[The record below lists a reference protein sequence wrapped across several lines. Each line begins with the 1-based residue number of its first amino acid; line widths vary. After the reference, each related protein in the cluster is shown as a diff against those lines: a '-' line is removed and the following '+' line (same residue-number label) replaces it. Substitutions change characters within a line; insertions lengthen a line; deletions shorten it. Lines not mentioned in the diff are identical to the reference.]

1 MIQNFSGM
9 TIALIGAGVSNT
21 PLAEYFT
28 KKGATVTVR
37 DKKTE
42 AELGQERCDAIRLA
56 GATLICGEDYLCGLT
71 EELVVRSPGIRHD
84 IPEFE
89 AVRAR
94 GGRVITE
101 LGLFLEAS
109 PAAVY
114 AVTGSDGKS
123 TTTTVTSILLERG
136 LKGAGRAYL
145 GGNIGEPLLH
155 RMDSMTECDGVA
167 AEISSF
173 QLMDA
178 DFEAEAAVITNIT
191 PNHLNWHT
199 GMEEY
204 IDAKK
209 IALRHAKRAVL
220 NYGNDITREIGMACE
235 CPVVWFSRDPIPEDV
250 PEKDIRIFPVDGVIT
265 VLRHG
270 MDPEKI
276 LPLDGILLPG
286 LHNAENYMAA
296 IGATLGVV
304 SAEDIRDVAATFG
317 GVRHRLELV
326 RVMDGVAYYNSSIDS
341 SPTRTAAALSA
352 LPDREL
358 HLICGGYDK
367 MIPFGP
373 LADAVIG
380 CGNVKTLVLTG
391 ATADKIEAAMKEHP
405 GFAASGIDML
415 RMSDFADA
423 VKAASAAAHKSEST
437 APRAVL
443 LSPACASFDA
453 FANFE
458 ERGRYFCTIV
468 NSL

>member
-1 MIQNFSGM
+1 MTQNFSGM

-21 PLAEYFT
+21 PLAEFFT
-28 KKGATVTVR
+28 KKGAIVTVR
-37 DKKTE
+37 DRKAE
-42 AELGQERCDAIRLA
+42 DELGEERCRSIRST
-56 GATLICGEDYLCGLT
+56 GALLICGEEYLSDLT
-71 EELVVRSPGIRHD
+71 EELVIRSPGIRHD

-89 AVRAR
+89 AVKAR

-101 LGLFLEAS
+101 LGLFLEMN
-109 PAAVY
+109 PAKVF

-123 TTTTVTSILLERG
+123 TTTTITSILLERG
-136 LKGAGRAYL
+136 IMGTGKAYL

-155 RMDSMTECDGVA
+155 RIDGMTENDRVA

-178 DFEAEAAVITNIT
+178 DFKAESAVITNIS

-199 GMEEY
+199 GMDEY

-220 NYGNDITREIGMACE
+220 NYGCEITREIGLSLDY
-235 CPVVWFSRDPIPEDV
+235 PVTWFSRDPIDNV
-250 PEKDIRIFPVDGVIT
+250 PEKDMRIFPEDGVIT
-265 VLRHG
+265 LFRHENA
-270 MDPEKI
+270 PEKI
-276 LPLDGILLPG
+276 LPLEDILLPG
-286 LHNAENYMAA
+286 MHNAENYMAA
-296 IGATLGVV
+296 IGATLGYV
-304 SAEDIRDVAATFG
+304 SYDDIRDVASTFG

-326 RVMDGVAYYNSSIDS
+326 RSIGNVNFYNSSIDS

-352 LPDREL
+352 IPNRDLY
-358 HLICGGYDK
+358 LICGGYDK
-367 MIPFGP
+367 NIPFEP

-391 ATADKIEAAMKEHP
+391 ATADKIKDAMIAHP
-405 GFAASGIDML
+405 GFTSSGIEL
-415 RMSDFADA
+415 LCEPDFTSA
-423 VKAASAAAHKSEST
+423 VMRASSSAMDST
-437 APRAVL
+437 GCRCKAVL

-458 ERGRYFCTIV
+458 ERGYRFCEIV
-468 NSL
+468 RNI

>member
-1 MIQNFSGM
+1 MIDFNNKK
-9 TIALIGAGVSNT
+9 IALIGAGVSNT

-42 AELGQERCDAIRLA
+42 TELGEDRCNAIRKT
-56 GATLICGEDYLCGLT
+56 GATLICGDGYLNDLT
-71 EELVVRSPGIRHD
+71 EELILRSPGIRHD

-89 AVRAR
+89 AAKSR
-94 GGRVITE
+94 GSRVITE
-101 LGLFLEAS
+101 LGLFLEMS
-109 PAAVY
+109 PAPVF

-136 LKGAGRAYL
+136 LAGRGNAYL

-155 RMDSMTECDGVA
+155 RMDGMTDCDGVA

-173 QLMDA
+173 QLMDT
-178 DFEAEAAVITNIT
+178 DFEAEAAVITNVT

-204 IDAKK
+204 IEAKK
-209 IALRHAKRAVL
+209 IVLRHAKRAVL
-220 NYGNDITREIGMACE
+220 NYGNDITREIGQSLD
-235 CPVVWFSRDPIPEDV
+235 CPVVWFSRDPIPDV
-250 PEKDIRIFPVDGVIT
+250 PEKDIRIFPENGVIT
-265 VLRHG
+265 VFRHG
-270 MDPEKI
+270 ETPERI

-286 LHNAENYMAA
+286 MHNAENYMAA
-296 IGATLGVV
+296 IGATLGIV
-304 SAEDIRDVAATFG
+304 SREDIRDVAATFG

-326 RVMDGVAYYNSSIDS
+326 RTMGNVSYYNSSIDS

-352 LPDREL
+352 LPDRDL
-358 HLICGGYDK
+358 YLICGGYDK

-380 CGNVKTLVLTG
+380 CGNVKTMVLTG
-391 ATADKIEAAMKEHP
+391 ATAHKIETAMREHP
-405 GFAASGIDML
+405 DFASSGIKLIREPDFAA
-415 RMSDFADA
+415 A
-423 VKAASAAAHKSEST
+423 VQRASAAAHA
-437 APRAVL
+437 APVDIPKAVL

-458 ERGRYFCTIV
+458 ERGRAFSEIV
-468 NSL
+468 KNI